1 MNTVKEFLKSPVY
14 KEDLDPILNSFL
26 LYQGSKGNMQ
36 DDYFIK
42 ELVDFFNDEYNTAPF
57 SNKNITAIWSFMGL
71 LEDGVLV

>member
-1 MNTVKEFLKSPVY
+1 MNTVKEFLRSPVY

-57 SNKNITAIWSFMGL
+57 SNKNITAIWSFMRL
-71 LEDGVLV
+71 LEDGVLA

>member
-1 MNTVKEFLKSPVY
+1 MKTVKEFINSEKYV
-14 KEDLDPILNSFL
+14 KDLDPLLNSFL

-42 ELVDFFNDEYNTAPF
+42 ELIDFFNDEYNTAPF
-57 SNKNITAIWSFMGL
+57 SNKNITAIWSFIGL

>member
-1 MNTVKEFLKSPVY
+1 MNTVKEFLRSPVY

-36 DDYFIK
+36 DDYFIN

-57 SNKNITAIWSFMGL
+57 SNKNITAIWSFMRL